1 MSLKPLII
9 DLIVLKHIH
18 ISISIIRAN
27 NDIVG
32 IVFHTMNR
40 CITTVLYILQK
51 DHNFTIGNVINLH

>member
-18 ISISIIRAN
+18 ISISKIRAN
-27 NDIVG
+27 NDIIVG

-40 CITTVLYILQK
+40 CITTVLYSAKRSQLYYR
-51 DHNFTIGNVINLH
+51 

>member
-27 NDIVG
+27 NEIVG

-40 CITTVLYILQK
+40 CITTVLYSAKRSQLYYR
-51 DHNFTIGNVINLH
+51 

>member
-40 CITTVLYILQK
+40 CITTVLYSAKRSQLYYRQCY
-51 DHNFTIGNVINLH
+51 

>member
-40 CITTVLYILQK
+40 CTYHNSIIFCEKITTLL
-51 DHNFTIGNVINLH
+51 

>member
-18 ISISIIRAN
+18 ISIIRAN

-40 CITTVLYILQK
+40 CITTVLYSAKRSQLYYR
-51 DHNFTIGNVINLH
+51 

>member
-32 IVFHTMNR
+32 IVFHTKNR
-40 CITTVLYILQK
+40 CITTVLYSAK
-51 DHNFTIGNVINLH
+51 NHNFTIGNVINLH